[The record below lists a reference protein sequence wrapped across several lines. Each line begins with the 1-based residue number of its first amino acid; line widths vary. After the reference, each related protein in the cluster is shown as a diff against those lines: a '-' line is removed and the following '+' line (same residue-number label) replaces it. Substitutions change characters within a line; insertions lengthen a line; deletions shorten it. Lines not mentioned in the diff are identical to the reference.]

1 MDTQLLNDLFEKLKK
16 DKKGLLM
23 LKTAAVRN
31 QQYELAAQLREFE
44 KEHFPLTEENVQ
56 SMNKAKNVRNVLSMV
71 GFQISEGAAW
81 LINETME
88 QYNKKGK
95 DFSIDD
101 STKLRSERE
110 NLYGDGE

>member
-1 MDTQLLNDLFEKLKK
+1 MNAQLLNDLFEKLKK

-31 QQYELAAQLREFE
+31 QQYELVGKIREIE
-44 KEHFPLTEENVQ
+44 NENFPLTEIQIE
-56 SMNKAKNVRNVLSMV
+56 SMNKAKKVRNVLSMV

-81 LINETME
+81 LINETMD
-88 QYNKKGK
+88 QYNKKGLEFTIG
-95 DFSIDD
+95 DA
-101 STKLRSERE
+101 TKLRLERE